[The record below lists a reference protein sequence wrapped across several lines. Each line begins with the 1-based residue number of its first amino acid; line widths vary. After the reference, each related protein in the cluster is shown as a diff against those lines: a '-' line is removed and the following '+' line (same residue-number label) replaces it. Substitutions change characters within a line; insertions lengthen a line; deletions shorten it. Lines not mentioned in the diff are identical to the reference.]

1 MGGGKPTWTSSK
13 KPNTENT
20 ATLVTK
26 EHRNQLEENPN
37 IFVFTNT
44 INMLLSSQ
52 LAFSYMSTAIIFRFC
67 RKSFWHYKLNNLRK
81 KDLNCLL
88 LLLFF
93 NLNVCIKSTLN
104 RLYSVKQGQNVMWDR
119 FSSTLQSC
127 FYKNIFYSALTND
140 KNTLKAHMTAHLN
153 KTSFFK
159 RMPRKKNDIIQYSED
174 YFAVMCRERRQEC
187 QSVPQ
192 TRQSKTKS
200 LLSHLIVPCHK

>member
-1 MGGGKPTWTSSK
+1 
-13 KPNTENT
+13 
-20 ATLVTK
+20 
-26 EHRNQLEENPN
+26 
-37 IFVFTNT
+37 
-44 INMLLSSQ
+44 MLLSSQ

-67 RKSFWHYKLNNLRK
+67 CNSFLHYKLNNLRK
-81 KDLNCLL
+81 KDLNCLF

-93 NLNVCIKSTLN
+93 NLIVCIKSTLN
-104 RLYSVKQGQNVMWDR
+104 TLYSVKQGQNVMRDR

-140 KNTLKAHMTAHLN
+140 KNTLKAHDSSSEQN
-153 KTSFFK
+153 IFFFK

-187 QSVPQ
+187 QSVHPRVVPQ
-192 TRQSKTKS
+192 TRQSRTKS